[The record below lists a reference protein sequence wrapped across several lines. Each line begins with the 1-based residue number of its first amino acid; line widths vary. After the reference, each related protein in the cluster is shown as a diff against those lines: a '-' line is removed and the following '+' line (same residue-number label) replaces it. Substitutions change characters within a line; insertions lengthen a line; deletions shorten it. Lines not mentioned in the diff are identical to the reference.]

1 MNRDRNSW
9 WSSAL
14 TSGLT
19 VFLAV
24 SSILALTFIELL
36 VAPSSVHAQD
46 RGTPFGEWRYW
57 GADAWST
64 RYSPLDQIDANN
76 FGDLEQA
83 WLWRGDN
90 FGPSLDYILRS
101 TPIYVGGRLFTVAG
115 QSRTVS
121 ALDPATGEVLWMF
134 REPHTT
140 RWERSSRK
148 SHGKGV
154 AYHEVDG
161 RGVIYLV
168 TPAFFLHALDA
179 ETGLPLE
186 GFGAPVPLD
195 GFDETG
201 TVDLLEGLGHPYDPD
216 YGIPDSIGYIT
227 NTSPPIVVNGVVVI
241 GNSNLTGRLDP
252 REENVPG
259 DILAYDA
266 RTGEH
271 LWKFNVIPRP
281 GEFGHE
287 TWESD
292 AWQWSGNVNAWAPMS
307 ADPELGIVYVTTDAP
322 TNDYFGGFRPGD
334 NLFGNSI
341 IALDVRTGERLW
353 HFQGVHHDVW
363 DRDFPLP
370 PTLVDLT
377 VDGERIPALVQNSKQ
392 AFVYAFNRVTGEPI
406 WPIEER
412 QVPQSDVPSEQTSPT
427 QPYPTRPAAFEMQG
441 LTEDDLIN
449 FTPVLRSL
457 ALEIASE
464 WQPRPHVEPTPSLGK
479 CGWQEGRDLLP
490 LRGRRGEH
498 SRRRGDGPRDGDHVR
513 GVGEVVLG
521 LRARSRHRQGR
532 GVYRSIGPDRRG
544 LAPLPGA
551 GRFSWTR
558 GSPDVQ
564 TSVRAYHRHRHEH
577 RRTPLVDSQRR
588 HTGADP
594 EPSQLAR
601 TRPAQHGAGLSR
613 DRFGHPEPS
622 HVWGGAW
629 RGGPLPCCGQ
639 AHR

>member
-1 MNRDRNSW
+1 MRSLM
-9 WSSAL
+9 SLLFAGLLAFVPSLSVPSA
-14 TSGLT
+14 
-19 VFLAV
+19 AN
-24 SSILALTFIELL
+24 
-36 VAPSSVHAQD
+36 AQD

-64 RYSPLDQIDANN
+64 RYSPLDQIDAEN
-76 FGDLEQA
+76 FDDLEQA

-90 FGPSLDYILRS
+90 FGPAPDYILRS
-101 TPIYVGGRLFTVAG
+101 TPIYADGRLFTVAG
-115 QSRTVS
+115 QSRAVS

-154 AYHEVDG
+154 AYAEVNG
-161 RGVIYLV
+161 RGVIYFV

-201 TVDLLEGLGHPYDPD
+201 TVDLLEALGHPYDPD

-227 NTSPPIVVNGVVVI
+227 NTSPPLVVNGVVVV
-241 GNSNLTGRLDP
+241 GNSNLTGRLDT
-252 REENVPG
+252 RQENVPG

-307 ADPELGIVYVTTDAP
+307 ADAERGIVYLTTDAP

-341 IALDVRTGERLW
+341 IALDIRTGERLW

-370 PTLVDLT
+370 PQLVDLT
-377 VDGERIPALVQNSKQ
+377 VDGEQIPALVQNSKQ
-392 AFVYAFNRVTGEPI
+392 AFTYAFNRVTGEPI

-412 QVPQSDVPSEQTSPT
+412 AVPRSLTPGERTSPT
-427 QPYPTRPAAFEMQG
+427 QPFPTKPPPF
-441 LTEDDLIN
+441 D
-449 FTPVLRSL
+449 
-457 ALEIASE
+457 
-464 WQPRPHVEPTPSLGK
+464 
-479 CGWQEGRDLLP
+479 
-490 LRGRRGEH
+490 
-498 SRRRGDGPRDGDHVR
+498 
-513 GVGEVVLG
+513 
-521 LRARSRHRQGR
+521 RQG
-532 GVYRSIGPDRRG
+532 SKN
-544 LAPLPGA
+544 
-551 GRFSWTR
+551 
-558 GSPDVQ
+558 
-564 TSVRAYHRHRHEH
+564 TSAW
-577 RRTPLVDSQRR
+577 S
-588 HTGADP
+588 
-594 EPSQLAR
+594 
-601 TRPAQHGAGLSR
+601 SR
-613 DRFGHPEPS
+613 EG
-622 HVWGGAW
+622 
-629 RGGPLPCCGQ
+629 
-639 AHR
+639 